1 MDNPNPD
8 KVAKVD
14 EIAGKLE
21 TAGTVLVTEY
31 RGLDVPAQAQ
41 LRAAVKDAGG
51 EFKIYKNTLTKLA
64 AERTGLA
71 LDEHLTGPTALAFAY
86 PPEGGQADP
95 VALSKALTEF
105 QKTNDA
111 LVIKGG
117 VVDGAVI
124 GPDDVT
130 ALSKV
135 PPREEMLAQF
145 AGLLQAPMSQ
155 FARLLNAMPTKLA
168 QLTQALIEKGG
179 ANSGAADAAA
189 EEAPAEETPAEEAPA
204 AEEAADEAPAEEAPA
219 EEAAAEET
227 DAAEAAAED
236 VAPDAASQETDES
249 ADAGSEDTDD
259 KED

>member
-117 VVDGAVI
+117 VVDGAVV

-179 ANSGAADAAA
+179 ANPGAADAAA
-189 EEAPAEETPAEEAPA
+189 EETPAEETPAEEAPA

>member
-71 LDEHLTGPTALAFAY
+71 LDGHLTGPTALAFAY

-179 ANSGAADAAA
+179 ANPGAADAAA
-189 EEAPAEETPAEEAPA
+189 EETPAEETPAEEAPA

>member
-189 EEAPAEETPAEEAPA
+189 EETPAEEAPA

>member
-117 VVDGAVI
+117 VVDGTVI

-179 ANSGAADAAA
+179 ANPGAADAAA
-189 EEAPAEETPAEEAPA
+189 EETPAEETPAEEAPA